1 MKPERRRL
9 GFWVGGGMLAGG
21 LLPFL
26 LYWLLMGDFSS
37 VTVGQAKRLLEK
49 TNSMAALVD
58 VRSPEAA
65 AANPVSGAVNW
76 PASIV
81 SSSNRPADMPPSLR
95 GKTLILMD
103 EDGLGSAR
111 IARMLRSGEGL
122 EVFSLSGGMAAW
134 DAGPSARHTPSR
146 LRPMSIAQQ
155 CIAVATGFGVKPA
168 HMVLCVLVILWL
180 WRQRAPDLV
189 ALRWGLLIFWLGE
202 VACAINFVVADETSE
217 FWEYLHNYGNS
228 VGFSFTTFAVL
239 EGLDRRVIKY
249 SAPKDR
255 CAAIGLCRACIK
267 YADVPCGL
275 RRIFSLIIPAT
286 IVIAFMLLCAPIHF
300 VSYNTGIFGS
310 ITTYSHLV
318 GSQLYELR
326 YCSLLPI
333 ALLVASWLV
342 LLCRRRDPVTPAKIL
357 FAAATGPLAFGF
369 VRLFVFSIYND
380 ELVWANFWEEA
391 TEFLYVFSAAA
402 VLWIFRDSLFVKP
415 APANGLASSVPA

>member
-1 MKPERRRL
+1 L
-9 GFWVGGGMLAGG
+9 GIWVGGGILAGG

-76 PASIV
+76 PASNISLLISPV
-81 SSSNRPADMPPSLR
+81 DMPPSLR
-95 GKTLILMD
+95 GKKLILMD

-111 IARMLRSGEGL
+111 IAHMLRNRQGL
-122 EVFSLSGGMAAW
+122 DAFNVSGGMAAW
-134 DAGPSARHTPSR
+134 DTSPSGNHPPSR
-146 LRPMSIAQQ
+146 LRPMGIAKQWL
-155 CIAVATGFGVKPA
+155 AVGTGFGIKPA

-202 VACAINFVVADETSE
+202 VACAVNHLLAGGTSE

-228 VGFSFTTFAVL
+228 VGFSFTTYAVL

-249 SAPKDR
+249 SAAKDR
-255 CAAIGLCRACIK
+255 CAFLGLCRACIK
-267 YADVPCGL
+267 YTDAPCGL
-275 RRIFSLIIPAT
+275 RRIFSLLIPAT
-286 IVIAFMLLCAPIHF
+286 ILVAFMLLCVPIQF
-300 VSYNTGIFGS
+300 VSYNASVVGS
-310 ITTYSHLV
+310 VVNYSHMI

-326 YCSLLPI
+326 YCALLPA
-333 ALLVASWLV
+333 ALLGASWLV
-342 LLCRRRDPVTPAKIL
+342 LLCRREDPVTPAKIL
-357 FAAATGPLAFGF
+357 FAAAMGPLLFGF
-369 VRLFVFSIYND
+369 VRLFVFSVYSD

-402 VLWIFRDSLFVKP
+402 VLWIFRDSLIVKP
-415 APANGLASSVPA
+415 APANDLTSPVRPQTNEAAL